1 MFLSCQVLTKVLPAA
16 ISVLSGTVISLA
28 NCPRSQG
35 IGMGVAVGGTGVL
48 VGSGVF
54 VGGKGVLVGRMTTGE
69 VGVAASPP
77 VVALGRRIGVPS
89 AAWVC

>member
-1 MFLSCQVLTKVLPAA
+1 M
-16 ISVLSGTVISLA
+16 
-28 NCPRSQG
+28 G
-35 IGMGVAVGGTGVL
+35 IGVAVGGIGVL

-54 VGGKGVLVGRMTTGE
+54 VGGKGVLVGRSTTGE
-69 VGVAASPP
+69 VGVAVDTP